1 VKYLESKGILL
12 AQTAK
17 RYLIDNSVQSQ
28 LPSLPPS
35 DRDSMEEFFI
45 YIKLLLGVMG
55 HKLLEEKGG
64 FISTP
69 KTLEINFPSFEPI
82 IDSVIPDYTQT
93 KELFLNLGGLKA
105 NAINTDE
112 GILVR
117 AGSQAAKNVAQGLS
131 SGYKALRDKLIGDGM
146 LKLEG
151 DKYIF
156 QSNQLF
162 SAASPAAAVVVG
174 YSINGRDNWKD
185 IKGRS
190 LKTIETDKINL
201 TTIDEGGS

>member
-1 VKYLESKGILL
+1 
-12 AQTAK
+12 
-17 RYLIDNSVQSQ
+17 
-28 LPSLPPS
+28 
-35 DRDSMEEFFI
+35 
-45 YIKLLLGVMG
+45 
-55 HKLLEEKGG
+55 
-64 FISTP
+64 
-69 KTLEINFPSFEPI
+69 
-82 IDSVIPDYTQT
+82 
-93 KELFLNLGGLKA
+93 
-105 NAINTDE
+105 
-112 GILVR
+112 
-117 AGSQAAKNVAQGLS
+117 
-131 SGYKALRDKLIGDGM
+131 M